1 MNSFSKSAF
10 SIFRRDILV
19 FILSFFTSVLIARK
33 LGPYILGIVS
43 IFKLILTYSEA
54 FARSKSDLAAVYLIG
69 KKNISIED
77 AIKNLNLI
85 TICISLFL
93 FSIVISKFNFFY
105 NLFFSQTQ
113 QDYKIQ
119 FLLIIVISI
128 FNFIYLNYSYIH
140 ITMGNIKEFNT
151 MVSLN
156 SILNSLFTLF
166 FIYVIPLREN
176 SILVGHFLAPLLALF
191 YGWKKLPKNLKN
203 KGKASIIDSL
213 KIIRYGLQFY
223 IVGLFSEFQQSGSR
237 LIAVSLLRAEYLGF
251 LAQGQR
257 LSILLERLLSPVSTL
272 LFPKIS
278 FSNRSQGLKTCCFAF
293 RVSTLLI
300 SIASIIFLLISK
312 YMVLFLYGPEF
323 HEITK
328 VVYFLIP
335 CTLITSLL
343 SILNSY
349 YAGTGRVIIQ
359 SYIQLL
365 PLILQFLLTYYLS
378 QKYGLIGPLLG
389 TLISVLLCMVLS
401 ISYFLMDTKIN
412 FRELIPKKSDLIY
425 IYSFFKQFYREIIV
439 GTGKK
444 N

>member
-1 MNSFSKSAF
+1 
-10 SIFRRDILV
+10 
-19 FILSFFTSVLIARK
+19 
-33 LGPYILGIVS
+33 
-43 IFKLILTYSEA
+43 
-54 FARSKSDLAAVYLIG
+54 
-69 KKNISIED
+69 
-77 AIKNLNLI
+77 
-85 TICISLFL
+85 
-93 FSIVISKFNFFY
+93 
-105 NLFFSQTQ
+105 
-113 QDYKIQ
+113 
-119 FLLIIVISI
+119 
-128 FNFIYLNYSYIH
+128 
-140 ITMGNIKEFNT
+140 
-151 MVSLN
+151 
-156 SILNSLFTLF
+156 
-166 FIYVIPLREN
+166 
-176 SILVGHFLAPLLALF
+176 
-191 YGWKKLPKNLKN
+191 
-203 KGKASIIDSL
+203 
-213 KIIRYGLQFY
+213 
-223 IVGLFSEFQQSGSR
+223 
-237 LIAVSLLRAEYLGF
+237 
-251 LAQGQR
+251 
-257 LSILLERLLSPVSTL
+257 
-272 LFPKIS
+272 
-278 FSNRSQGLKTCCFAF
+278 
-293 RVSTLLI
+293 
-300 SIASIIFLLISK
+300 
-312 YMVLFLYGPEF
+312 MVLFLYGPEF